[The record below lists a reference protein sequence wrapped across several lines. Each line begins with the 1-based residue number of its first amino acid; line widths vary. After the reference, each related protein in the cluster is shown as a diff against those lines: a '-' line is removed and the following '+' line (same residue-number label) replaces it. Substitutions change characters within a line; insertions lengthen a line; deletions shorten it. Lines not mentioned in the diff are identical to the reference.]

1 MALFLKLPAIPFPVS
16 LRHGCSLQFRSTATA
31 TPTSTSTRMALS
43 PHNVSFHT
51 STTTQKLPILLFDI
65 MDTVVRDPFYHDVP
79 AFFRMSFEELIECKH
94 PTAWIEFEKGII
106 DEMELARKFFTDGRP
121 LDLEGL
127 KDCMRKGYSYV
138 EGIEELLH
146 SLKDNNYEMHAFTNY
161 PIWYEMIEDKLKI
174 SKYLSWTFCSCISG
188 KRKPDPEFYLEVERL
203 LKVDPASCIFIDDSM
218 RNVEAAKEIGIIG
231 LHFKN
236 ADLLRQDLSLLGIGI
251 STNQTKL
258 AQE

>member
-1 MALFLKLPAIPFPVS
+1 MFMALLLKLPAIPFPVS
-16 LRHGCSLQFRSTATA
+16 LRHGCSLQFRSTAT
-31 TPTSTSTRMALS
+31 PTTTRTALS

-51 STTTQKLPILLFDI
+51 NTTTQKLPILLFDI

-138 EGIEELLH
+138 GGIEELLH

-161 PIWYEMIEDKLKI
+161 PIWYEMIEDKLNI

-188 KRKPDPEFYLEVERL
+188 KRKPDPEFFLEVERHL
-203 LKVDPASCIFIDDSM
+203 NVDPASCIFIDNSM

>member
-1 MALFLKLPAIPFPVS
+1 MSMSNDK
-16 LRHGCSLQFRSTATA
+16 
-31 TPTSTSTRMALS
+31 
-43 PHNVSFHT
+43 SFCH
-51 STTTQKLPILLFDI
+51 Q
-65 MDTVVRDPFYHDVP
+65 
-79 AFFRMSFEELIECKH
+79 
-94 PTAWIEFEKGII
+94 
-106 DEMELARKFFTDGRP
+106 MELARKFFTDGRP

-146 SLKDNNYEMHAFTNY
+146 SLKDSNYEMHAFTNY
-161 PIWYEMIEDKLKI
+161 PIWYEMIEDKLNI

-203 LKVDPASCIFIDDSM
+203 LKVDPASCIFIDNSM